1 MIPLISGELDGHC
14 FPSRKI
20 EDLWS
25 FFLFWATPGWVVIQY
40 IRSTAFVFLFNKQY
54 CDQEKSNCRC
64 FGDRENGIYFTRTGK
79 VRPTFDGN
87 RRIKIIMGNREH
99 KITNFRW
106 GGGGRGTR
114 PFISGDHG
122 DTYPHRFGRASRMYR
137 LLNTSKHNKYEP
149 VHEISYNN
157 NTIWRF

>member
-1 MIPLISGELDGHC
+1 M
-14 FPSRKI
+14 
-20 EDLWS
+20 
-25 FFLFWATPGWVVIQY
+25 VVIQY

-64 FGDRENGIYFTRTGK
+64 FWDRENGIYFTRTGK
-79 VRPTFDGN
+79 VRLAFDGN
-87 RRIKIIMGNREH
+87 RRIKIIMGDREH
-99 KITNFRW
+99 KITIFRW
-106 GGGGRGTR
+106 GGRGTR
-114 PFISGDHG
+114 PFISGEHG

-149 VHEISYNN
+149 VHEISNNN